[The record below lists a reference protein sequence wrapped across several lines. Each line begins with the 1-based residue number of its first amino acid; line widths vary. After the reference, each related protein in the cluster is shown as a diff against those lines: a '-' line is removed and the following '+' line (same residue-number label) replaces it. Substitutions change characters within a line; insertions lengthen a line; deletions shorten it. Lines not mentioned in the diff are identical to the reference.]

1 MYLFNEKIKNIHCN
15 FIPHQPIVCDDRDS
29 PWINSKIK
37 NLIAEKNIAKMCYLL
52 NNSNIQLSRRF
63 QSLQNLLT
71 VTIEKS
77 KEQCYYRISSKLMDP
92 ASSPK
97 GYW

>member
-1 MYLFNEKIKNIHCN
+1 MYLFNEKIKNIHSN
-15 FIPHQPIVCDDRDS
+15 FIPHEAIVCDDRDP

-52 NNSNIQLSRRF
+52 NNRNIQLSRRF

-77 KEQCYYRISSKLMDP
+77 KEQCYYRISNKLMDP